1 LRLFLPAQVLVKE
14 ARYLIVVFAEFW
26 HVYVSEDVLRV
37 RLPRAQATNGK
48 PPPVL
53 ADGGKCTW
61 MKNGER
67 CQARWLFKDHA
78 FEAKLKAR
86 HHSRSFF

>member
-1 LRLFLPAQVLVKE
+1 MAAV
-14 ARYLIVVFAEFW
+14 
-26 HVYVSEDVLRV
+26 
-37 RLPRAQATNGK
+37 PRAQAKNGK
-48 PPPVL
+48 PPPGL

-67 CQARWLFKDHA
+67 GQARWLPKDHA

-86 HHSRSFF
+86 HHSRSFSRQQQSYKRMARLVSTTGTIRARFDIAG